1 MAWNK
6 TSSSESSWWNV
17 CLRANIF
24 TLPARLLKPFMF
36 LVHQY
41 QSLKRRFYTLNV
53 CLPGVPFSLKLH
65 TLRSFCTCLQG
76 PSMPAVCLQ
85 SKVTPTFNILGAFQD
100 PRPLGS
106 ACKQCLPPRSPS
118 PWRTACCWNVWLHEY
133 FVCLQGALTL
143 TICLQAALTHLN
155 ILIEE
160 IDLLW
165 RPSKTPSLSTCLQRV
180 PNFENLPSRRT
191 KLLMCAFKH
200 PWSWLQGVIQPEH
213 VPAGTQR
220 LPSACQALSPF

>member
-17 CLRANIF
+17 FLRANIF
-24 TLPARLLKPFMF
+24 TLPACLLKPFMF

-53 CLPGVPFSLKLH
+53 CLPGVPFFLKLH

-85 SKVTPTFNILGAFQD
+85 SKVMPTFNILGAFQD

-160 IDLLW
+160 TDPYYQSIKRTRPSVTAFKNSQSIDLPAKSPKLW
-165 RPSKTPSLSTCLQRV
+165 KS
-180 PNFENLPSRRT
+180 
-191 KLLMCAFKH
+191 AFK
-200 PWSWLQGVIQPEH
+200 ED
-213 VPAGTQR
+213 
-220 LPSACQALSPF
+220 